1 MAIRFNNY
9 KTAYAGKIDEIAIFN
24 TMLDPADVI
33 YLYKPK
39 RPLNVLLKKDR

>member
-9 KTAYAGKIDEIAIFN
+9 KTAYSGRIDEIAIFN

-39 RPLNVLLKKDR
+39 RPLNILLKKDR